1 MSHKN
6 KYKNL
11 GRSNLTF
18 LNANGNMSY
27 SEWYKIAYAQHQ
39 SNLNK
44 LKADADLLLKPLEYK
59 FDTDSMNAKNG
70 IYADLEKKMVAE
82 KQRFEAENQA
92 KKSENIDS
100 IFGKITSSLG
110 AVQST
115 LGGLGINAP
124 QKSNEAPFS
133 ARDTYQQEDKKDYT
147 LWIVGGVAVLGVV
160 GFLLLKKK

>member
-1 MSHKN
+1 MSYKD

-27 SEWYKIAYAQHQ
+27 SEWYKIAYAEHKKTMD
-39 SNLNK
+39 K
-44 LKADADLLLKPLEYK
+44 LVADANLLLKPLENK
-59 FDTDSMNAKNG
+59 FDTDSTNAKNG
-70 IYADLEKKMVAE
+70 IYADLEKKLVAE

-110 AVQST
+110 AVQTT

-124 QKSNEAPFS
+124 QKSNEPPIS
-133 ARDTYQQEDKKDYT
+133 GRDTLQESGKNYT
-147 LWIVGGVAVLGVV
+147 WWIVGGVAVLGVV
-160 GFLLLKKK
+160 GFLLYKKK